1 MRTTKR
7 VRNLLLAAGVI
18 AAIGLAL
25 YWRLGATPVQVT
37 QAARATAVEAIYATG
52 SVEPAVMLPISPRVS
67 GTLAELAADEGSAVR
82 KGQVLARIS
91 DTDLRST
98 VDEQAARARYAT
110 ENFER
115 TQDLLR
121 RGFISQGELDRTR
134 ADREAADAALARART
149 QRDFTSLV
157 APADGVI
164 IRRDGEV
171 GQYFP
176 AGQALFTMA
185 CCAPL
190 RVAVE
195 VDEEDILRVRVGQK
209 ALMRLDALPGRTL
222 EGTVAQITP
231 KGDPVSRSYR
241 VRIRLDDPSAVKVGM
256 TVDANLIV
264 AEHDGALLVPTA
276 AVQAG
281 SVWIVRDGRLVRQ
294 TVKTGIVGAERTE
307 ILDGLDAAE
316 HIVAAP
322 AEGLADN
329 QRVREMAAAGS
340 GAAVQPTGDARG
352 TGPAKVNP
360 AAAAPASGKPNVP

>member
-1 MRTTKR
+1 M
-7 VRNLLLAAGVI
+7 LGAAVL

-25 YWRLGATPVQVT
+25 YWRLGPTPVQVV
-37 QAARATAVEAIYATG
+37 APLRATAVEAIYATG
-52 SVEPAVMLPISPRVS
+52 SVEPAVMLPISSRVS
-67 GTLAELAADEGSAVR
+67 GTLAELSVDEGSTVR
-82 KGQVLARIS
+82 KGQVLARLA

-121 RGFISQGELDRTR
+121 RGFISQGELDRAR
-134 ADREAADAALARART
+134 SDREAADAALARART
-149 QRDFTSLV
+149 LRDFTSLV

-164 IRRDGEV
+164 IRRDGEI
-171 GQYFP
+171 GQYLP
-176 AGQALFTMA
+176 AGQALLTMS

-209 ALMRLDALPGRTL
+209 ALMRLDALPGSTL

-241 VRIRLDDPSAVKVGM
+241 VRIRLADTAAVKVGM

-264 AEHDGALLVPTA
+264 AEHPNALLVPTT
-276 AVQAG
+276 AVQTG
-281 SVWIVRDGRLVRQ
+281 NVWIVHDGRTSRRA
-294 TVKTGIVGAERTE
+294 VKTGIVGTERTE
-307 ILDGLDAAE
+307 ILDGLDDSALV
-316 HIVAAP
+316 IAAP
-322 AEGLADN
+322 SDGLVEN
-329 QRVREMAAAGS
+329 QRVRVLPAASAAGSAARTGEATGAAAG
-340 GAAVQPTGDARG
+340 GKAH
-352 TGPAKVNP
+352 
-360 AAAAPASGKPNVP
+360 AP

>member
-1 MRTTKR
+1 MQSTKR
-7 VRNLLLAAGVI
+7 VRNLWLGAAGLAV
-18 AAIGLAL
+18 IGLVL
-25 YWRLGATPVQVT
+25 YWRLGPTAVQVV
-37 QAARATAVEAIYATG
+37 QPVRATAVEAIYATG
-52 SVEPAVMLPISPRVS
+52 SVEPAVMLPISSRVA
-67 GTLAELAADEGSAVR
+67 GTLAELAVDEGSAVR
-82 KGQVLARIS
+82 KGQVLARLG

-98 VDEQAARARYAT
+98 VDEQAARARFAT
-110 ENFER
+110 ENFQR

-121 RGFISQGELDRTR
+121 RGFISQGELDRAR

-149 QRDFTSLV
+149 QRDFTALV

-164 IRRDGEV
+164 IRRDGEI

-176 AGQALFTMA
+176 AGQALFTLS

-209 ALMRLDALPGRTL
+209 ALMRLDALSGRTI

-241 VRIRLDDPSAVKVGM
+241 VRIRLDDPAAVKVGM

-281 SVWIVRDGRLVRQ
+281 KVWIVRDGRLVHQ
-294 TVKTGIVGAERTE
+294 SVKAGIVGADRTE
-307 ILDGLDAAE
+307 VLEGIDESA
-316 HIVAAP
+316 HVVPAP
-322 AEGLADN
+322 VEGLVDN
-329 QRVREMAAAGS
+329 QRARETLVAAAS
-340 GAAVQPTGDARG
+340 AGAARSGQSTG
-352 TGPAKVNP
+352 
-360 AAAAPASGKPNVP
+360 AAPGGKANVP